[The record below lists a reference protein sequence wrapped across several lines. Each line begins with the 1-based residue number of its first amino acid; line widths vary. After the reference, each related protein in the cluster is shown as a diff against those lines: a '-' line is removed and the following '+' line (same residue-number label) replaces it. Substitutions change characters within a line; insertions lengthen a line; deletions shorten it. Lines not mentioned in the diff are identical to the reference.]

1 MKFDILLILMLRR
14 ILSPNWEPANVI
26 WDNKKFGA
34 ILWGILFWNI
44 IRQVLSEMLVSLS
57 HKK

>member
-57 HKK
+57 